1 MDISL
6 TWLIAGF
13 ILIIAELMTGT
24 FYLLV
29 LGIAALVGAGVGY
42 ASGALVWQAVGAAVI
57 AVAGVAWVHRY
68 KQTLSPTRMQ
78 GLDFGQPA
86 AFDSWVNKGAGHAR
100 VKYRDALWDAQ
111 VADGASGEPGEILYI
126 TSVDGSTLKVSK
138 SRPA

>member
-42 ASGALVWQAVGAAVI
+42 ASGALVWQASGAAI
-57 AVAGVAWVHRY
+57 GAVARVIWVNKY
-68 KQTLSPTRMQ
+68 KKKMAPNRMH
-78 GLDFGQPA
+78 GLGFGQPA
-86 AFDSWVNKGAGHAR
+86 ALDSWVNTSAGHER
-100 VKYRDALWDAQ
+100 V
-111 VADGASGEPGEILYI
+111 
-126 TSVDGSTLKVSK
+126 
-138 SRPA
+138 